1 MLCGKKPYVLKV
13 CDGAWKM
20 SEIAST
26 EARDMEDSVPLTLL
40 ILSHSSELYGA
51 ERSLL
56 DLIENLDR
64 DSFNPIAVVPKRGPF
79 QSELSRHGIKV
90 YVVRSPAWLFRRRIP
105 LSFLGRMAD
114 VLIFL
119 LPSTVRLMKI
129 MKKEG
134 VDVVYSNTIVKF
146 AGALAAFFL
155 RKPHVWHIR
164 EILFEEKGF
173 LRFFLPARYLFTII
187 SGLSDVV
194 IANSQATARQ
204 FTAGRQPIVVYNGV
218 DPDKYRRHGDV
229 EGNDCG
235 KWTVLVIASLQRIKA
250 QDIAIRAVDIL
261 KERMPEIELRIVGRG
276 DETYADYLERLAA
289 ELGVSDRVVFC
300 GYQSD
305 IRGYLDDAKAVLI
318 PSVLESFGRV
328 AIEAMAAGVPV
339 IASDAYALREIVVDG
354 YNGFLVP
361 PNSPGE
367 MADRLLL
374 LHDDPQLH
382 ETLRENAREWIR
394 TRFGLDRYVREMES
408 ILRNT
413 VSY

>member
-1 MLCGKKPYVLKV
+1 
-13 CDGAWKM
+13 M

-26 EARDMEDSVPLTLL
+26 EARGMEENVPVTLL
-40 ILSHSSELYGA
+40 FLSHSSELYGA

-56 DLIENLDR
+56 DLIENLDK
-64 DSFNPIAVVPKRGPF
+64 DLFNPIAVVPKRGPF
-79 QSELSRHGIKV
+79 QSELGKYGTKV
-90 YVVRSPAWLFRRRIP
+90 YVVRSPAWLYRRRIP

-114 VLIFL
+114 ILIFL
-119 LPSTVRLMKI
+119 LPSMIRLMRI
-129 MKKEG
+129 INSEE
-134 VDVVYSNTIVKF
+134 VDIVYSNTIVKF
-146 AGALAAFFL
+146 AGALAAFAL

-173 LRFFLPARYLFTII
+173 LRFFLPDRYLFAVI

-204 FTAGRQPIVVYNGV
+204 FTAGGQPIVVYNGI
-218 DPDKYRRHGDV
+218 DPDRYRLHGDS
-229 EGNDCG
+229 GRNDRE

-250 QDIAIRAVDIL
+250 QEVAIRAVGIL
-261 KERMPEIELRIVGRG
+261 KEKLPEIELRLVGRG
-276 DETYADYLERLAA
+276 DEAYTHYLKELAE

-300 GYQSD
+300 GYLSD
-305 IRGYLDDAKAVLI
+305 IRAYLGDAKAVLI
-318 PSVLESFGRV
+318 PSLLESFGRV

-339 IASDAYALREIVVDG
+339 IASDVYALREIVLDG

-361 PNSPGE
+361 PNSPAE
-367 MADRLLL
+367 IADRLLL

-394 TRFGLDRYVREMES
+394 TRFSLDRYVREMES
-408 ILRNT
+408 ILRNA
-413 VSY
+413 VSH